1 MEHRHHCRFCLG
13 GDPSISGIL
22 FTLWNIFPF
31 VNGSVIQAVE
41 DQATVEFDRASNTSP
56 FGLTITAESEA
67 ACLSLQARVLRELG
81 ATIYRA
87 NTFVVWVDY
96 RSHGI
101 KHTEFADCASAQWEC
116 RKLIEE
122 YIDDLAGPGVP
133 VEEIMRSYEA
143 DGIALQILSED
154 SSQCS
159 TPAAEYASQRARER
173 AGDLWN
179 EATVKHHDEFHLD
192 LIKTGLASQE
202 IFDRVHAIGEPRT
215 YGKVTTAGGVYLIPR
230 LPDGCSAVST
240 SSSAST
246 CSAKSAPQSR
256 RNSPVGSNRFTNS
269 RTSKS
274 LA

>member
-101 KHTEFADCASAQWEC
+101 NLYSGDEFEPYTHGEFADCA
-116 RKLIEE
+116 
-122 YIDDLAGPGVP
+122 
-133 VEEIMRSYEA
+133 
-143 DGIALQILSED
+143 
-154 SSQCS
+154 
-159 TPAAEYASQRARER
+159 
-173 AGDLWN
+173 
-179 EATVKHHDEFHLD
+179 
-192 LIKTGLASQE
+192 
-202 IFDRVHAIGEPRT
+202 
-215 YGKVTTAGGVYLIPR
+215 
-230 LPDGCSAVST
+230 PD
-240 SSSAST
+240 
-246 CSAKSAPQSR
+246 P
-256 RNSPVGSNRFTNS
+256 
-269 RTSKS
+269 
-274 LA
+274 